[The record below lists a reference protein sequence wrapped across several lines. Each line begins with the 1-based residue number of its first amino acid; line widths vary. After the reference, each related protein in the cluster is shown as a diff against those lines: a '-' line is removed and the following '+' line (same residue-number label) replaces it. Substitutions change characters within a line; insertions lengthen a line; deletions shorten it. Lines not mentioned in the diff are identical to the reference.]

1 MTKALLLVPAWQ
13 EAFEFDDMD
22 LGFNAIF
29 DILDTAFGFYD
40 SHSRIVTPDPTY
52 AETQSELA
60 CYMGALEPLRDL
72 RNATALELISALSI
86 LEDDI
91 EDQFVDCDPE
101 AFEELEELFSLE

>member
-1 MTKALLLVPAWQ
+1 
-13 EAFEFDDMD
+13 
-22 LGFNAIF
+22 
-29 DILDTAFGFYD
+29 
-40 SHSRIVTPDPTY
+40 
-52 AETQSELA
+52 
-60 CYMGALEPLRDL
+60 MGALEPLRDL